1 MKLEEYLKVDS
12 KVNDY
17 GGCYQ
22 TAIKDY
28 LVANASPALTE
39 KILNSKKNLGDCFNF
54 ILEEIKKEYIEKIG
68 KTNGGYHVSDERVY
82 GLAIHYFEEDSIKP
96 NQASNTTATKTKAK
110 SKAKDYE
117 EELEDEEDL
126 EVIEN
131 KKALAEEKKA
141 KQENNKPKGRKKKE
155 KEEVNIPN
163 LFDSLFED

>member
-1 MKLEEYLKVDS
+1 MKLEEYLKVDN

-28 LVANASPALTE
+28 LVANASPALIE
-39 KILNSKKNLGDCFNF
+39 KILNSKKNLGDCFNY

-96 NQASNTTATKTKAK
+96 NQASNTNATK
-110 SKAKDYE
+110 SKAKANDYE
-117 EELEDEEDL
+117 EEDL

-131 KKALAEEKKA
+131 KKALAEEKKKVKPA
-141 KQENNKPKGRKKKE
+141 NDKPKGRKKKE

-163 LFDSLFED
+163 LFDSLFEE

>member
-39 KILNSKKNLGDCFNF
+39 KILNSKKNLGDCFNY

-68 KTNGGYHVSDERVY
+68 KTNGGYHVSDARVY

-96 NQASNTTATKTKAK
+96 NQVSNTNATKSKA
-110 SKAKDYE
+110 KAKDYE
-117 EELEDEEDL
+117 EEDLEDEEDL

-131 KKALAEEKKA
+131 KKALAEEKKKA
-141 KQENNKPKGRKKKE
+141 KQVNDKPKGRKKKE

>member
-1 MKLEEYLKVDS
+1 MKLEEYLKVDN

-28 LVANASPALTE
+28 LVANASPALIE
-39 KILNSKKNLGDCFNF
+39 KILNSKKNLGDCFNY

-96 NQASNTTATKTKAK
+96 NQASNTNATK
-110 SKAKDYE
+110 SKANDYE
-117 EELEDEEDL
+117 EEDL

-131 KKALAEEKKA
+131 KKALAEEKKKVKPA
-141 KQENNKPKGRKKKE
+141 NDKPKGRKK

-163 LFDSLFED
+163 LFDSLFEE